1 MIKTLKVFMA
11 GIVFGILFAPHSGA
25 KTRKRLSRVFAG
37 YKKDAKDYVVDVADK
52 VESKVAS
59 AIKAVKKI

>member
-1 MIKTLKVFMA
+1 MIKTLKVFVA
-11 GIVFGILFAPHSGA
+11 GFVFGILFAPHSGG
-25 KTRKRLSRVFAG
+25 KTRKRLSKVFAD

-59 AIKAVKKI
+59 AKKAVKQI